1 VAIAFILEASRLDR
15 AAAVNNPNTSRT
27 STFITPMISLNSKE
41 PIPQRHRWWSLAVVS
56 LGTFMVTTDI
66 GLLSIA
72 LPVIITDLHADLA
85 LAGWI
90 ALIYALV
97 TASLY
102 LPCGRLSDMIGR
114 AKVYRV
120 GFFLYAV
127 TSLIAGFSQ
136 DAWQLIFFR
145 GLQAIGSALIMTN
158 SFAMVAAI
166 FPPQERGRAMGIAG
180 GTVSALGYTLGPVI
194 GGVLTYALGWRS
206 NFFLTA
212 VLSFFGFVA
221 AWYLLRDDADGA
233 ARPTSK
239 ESFDFAG
246 TVTFAVAISAL
257 LLGLTAGQRTGWTS
271 VVTLGALSL
280 GLAALIFFIWW
291 EASNRFPLLDLR
303 LFQIRAFTYGNIAR
317 LISFMVISLNNLV
330 MPFFLQL
337 AMGLDP
343 LHAGLLVAPT
353 PLALA
358 LLAPLA
364 GWLSEKVS
372 ARLLTAAGLT
382 LKAIAC
388 ALLAYLSVNASSLDL
403 VLRLGLLGLGLGI
416 FQTPNNNALMSSIPR
431 ERLGVGSSFL
441 SVVRSLG
448 HSAGVA
454 LATVIISARLLAVTG
469 RDAVDDLKSASI
481 IGAGAILPAFMEGLR
496 YAFLTAAV
504 LCLVSAVIS
513 ALPVENNRPKPP
525 RDSRVR

>member
-1 VAIAFILEASRLDR
+1 MTSLQ
-15 AAAVNNPNTSRT
+15 NN
-27 STFITPMISLNSKE
+27 E
-41 PIPQRHRWWSLAVVS
+41 PISQRHRWWSLAVVS
-56 LGTFMVTTDI
+56 LGTFMVTTDM

-72 LPVIITDLHADLA
+72 LPVIITDLNADLA

-127 TSLIAGFSQ
+127 TSLVAGFAQ
-136 DAWQLIFFR
+136 DAVQVILFR

-158 SFAMVAAI
+158 SFAMVTAV
-166 FPPQERGRAMGIAG
+166 FPPEERGRAMGIAG

-194 GGVLTYALGWRS
+194 GGVLTYTLGWRS

-212 VLSFFGFVA
+212 CLAFLGFTA
-221 AWYLLRDDADGA
+221 ACYLLGDEAHGPDRQGA
-233 ARPTSK
+233 K

-246 TVTFAVAISAL
+246 AVTFAVGISAL
-257 LLGLTAGQRTGWTS
+257 LLGVTAGEKAGWTS
-271 VVTLGALSL
+271 VLTLSELGL
-280 GLAALIFFIWW
+280 GLATLIFFVKW
-291 EASNRFPLLDLR
+291 ETGTRFPLLDLR
-303 LFQIRAFTYGNIAR
+303 LFRIRAFSYGNIAR

-343 LHAGLLVAPT
+343 LRAGLLVAPT
-353 PLALA
+353 PLGLA
-358 LLAPLA
+358 LLAPIA
-364 GWLSEKVS
+364 GWLSDRVS
-372 ARLLTAAGLT
+372 VRLLTASGLT
-382 LKAIAC
+382 VKAVAC
-388 ALLAYLSVNASSLDL
+388 VLLAYASLDATYFDL
-403 VLRLGLLGLGLGI
+403 VMRLGLLGLGLGI
-416 FQTPNNNALMSSIPR
+416 FQTPNNNSLMSSIPR

-448 HSAGVA
+448 HSAGAA
-454 LATVIISARLLAVTG
+454 LATAIISARLLALTG
-469 RDAVDDLKSASI
+469 QDAVHDLKSATAT
-481 IGAGAILPAFMEGLR
+481 AGSAILPAFMEGFR
-496 YAFLTAAV
+496 YAFLTAAA
-504 LCLVSAVIS
+504 LCIAGAVIS
-513 ALPVENNRPKPP
+513 ALPVENPRSKPA
-525 RDSRVR
+525 DK

>member
-1 VAIAFILEASRLDR
+1 MNL
-15 AAAVNNPNTSRT
+15 PHGYG
-27 STFITPMISLNSKE
+27 
-41 PIPQRHRWWSLAVVS
+41 PIPQRRRWWSLAVVS

-72 LPVIITDLHADLA
+72 LPVIISDLHADLG

-102 LPCGRLSDMIGR
+102 LPCGRLSDTIGR

-120 GFFLYAV
+120 GFFLYAA
-127 TSLIAGFSQ
+127 TSLIAGFAQ

-166 FPPQERGRAMGIAG
+166 FPPEERGRAMGIAG
-180 GTVSALGYTLGPVI
+180 GTVSALGYTVGPVI

-206 NFFLTA
+206 NFFLTSL
-212 VLSFFGFVA
+212 LSFIGFVA
-221 AWYLLRDDADGA
+221 ACYLLRDDAHGPA
-233 ARPTSK
+233 EQRET
-239 ESFDFAG
+239 EVFDFAG
-246 TVTFAVAISAL
+246 AVSFALAICAL
-257 LLGLTAGQRTGWTS
+257 LLGLTTGQRAGWS
-271 VVTLGALSL
+271 SVLILSEVGLGVVT
-280 GLAALIFFIWW
+280 LIFFIWW
-291 EASNRFPLLDLR
+291 EARSRFPLLDLQ
-303 LFQIRAFTYGNIAR
+303 LFQIRPFTYGNIAR

-343 LHAGLLVAPT
+343 LQAGVLVAPT

-364 GWLSEKVS
+364 GWLSERVS
-372 ARLLTAAGLT
+372 ARLLTAVGLT

-388 ALLAYLSVNASSLDL
+388 VFLAYVSVTVSSLDL
-403 VLRLGLLGLGLGI
+403 ILRLGLLGLG
-416 FQTPNNNALMSSIPR
+416 
-431 ERLGVGSSFL
+431 
-441 SVVRSLG
+441 
-448 HSAGVA
+448 
-454 LATVIISARLLAVTG
+454 
-469 RDAVDDLKSASI
+469 
-481 IGAGAILPAFMEGLR
+481 
-496 YAFLTAAV
+496 
-504 LCLVSAVIS
+504 
-513 ALPVENNRPKPP
+513 
-525 RDSRVR
+525 

>member
-1 VAIAFILEASRLDR
+1 
-15 AAAVNNPNTSRT
+15 
-27 STFITPMISLNSKE
+27 MISPHGYE
-41 PIPQRHRWWSLAVVS
+41 PINQRHRWWSLAVVS

-120 GFFLYAV
+120 GFFLYAG
-127 TSLIAGFSQ
+127 TSLIAGFAQ
-136 DAWQLIFFR
+136 DASQLILFR

-166 FPPQERGRAMGIAG
+166 FPPEERGRAMGIAG

-194 GGVLTYALGWRS
+194 GGVITYALGWRS
-206 NFFLTA
+206 NFFLTSS
-212 VLSFFGFVA
+212 LSFIGFVA
-221 AWYLLRDDADGA
+221 ACYLLRDDADDAGRRGA
-233 ARPTSK
+233 K

-246 TVTFAVAISAL
+246 AVSFALAICAL
-257 LLGLTAGQRTGWTS
+257 LLGLTTGQRAGWTS
-271 VVTLGALSL
+271 VLILSELGL
-280 GLAALIFFIWW
+280 GLATLVFFIWW
-291 EASNRFPLLDLR
+291 EAGSLFPLLDLR
-303 LFQIRAFTYGNIAR
+303 LFQIRAFSYGNIAR

-343 LHAGLLVAPT
+343 LQAGFLVAPT

-358 LLAPLA
+358 LLAPVA
-364 GWLSEKVS
+364 GRLSEKVS
-372 ARLLTAAGLT
+372 TRLLTAAGLI

-388 ALLAYLSVNASSLDL
+388 VLLAYVSVNASPLNL

-416 FQTPNNNALMSSIPR
+416 FQTPNNNSLMSSIPR

-448 HSAGVA
+448 HSAGTAVA
-454 LATVIISARLLAVTG
+454 TAIISARLLAVTG
-469 RDAVDDLKSASI
+469 GDAVDDLKNATSM
-481 IGAGAILPAFMEGLR
+481 GAGAVLPAFMEGFR
-496 YAFLTAAV
+496 YAFWTAAA
-504 LCLVSAVIS
+504 LCIVGAVIS
-513 ALPVENNRPKPP
+513 ALPV
-525 RDSRVR
+525 RDKLSKQPDS

>member
-1 VAIAFILEASRLDR
+1 ML
-15 AAAVNNPNTSRT
+15 
-27 STFITPMISLNSKE
+27 SLQSNE

-114 AKVYRV
+114 AKVYRL
-120 GFFLYAV
+120 GFILYAL
-127 TSLIAGFSQ
+127 TSLIAGFAQ
-136 DAWQLIFFR
+136 DAPQLIFFR
-145 GLQAIGSALIMTN
+145 GLQAVGSALIMTN

-166 FPPQERGRAMGIAG
+166 FPPEERGRAMGIAG

-212 VLSFFGFVA
+212 LLSFFGFTA
-221 AWYLLRDDADGA
+221 ACYLLRDDGQG
-233 ARPTSK
+233 SGQQGFK
-239 ESFDFAG
+239 ETFDFAG
-246 TVTFAVAISAL
+246 AVSFGAGISAL
-257 LLGLTAGQRTGWTS
+257 LLGLTAGQKAGWTS
-271 VVTLGALSL
+271 VLTLSELGL
-280 GLAALIFFIWW
+280 GLATLIFFIRW
-291 EASNRFPLLDLR
+291 EAGNRFPLLDLR
-303 LFQIRAFTYGNIAR
+303 LFRIRAFTYGNIAR

-337 AMGLDP
+337 AIGLDP
-343 LHAGLLVAPT
+343 LQAGLLVAPT
-353 PLALA
+353 PLGLA

-372 ARLLTAAGLT
+372 VRLLTAVGLT
-382 LKAIAC
+382 VKAIAC
-388 ALLAYLSVNASSLDL
+388 VFLAYLSVDASSLDL
-403 VLRLGLLGLGLGI
+403 VLKLGLLGLGLGI
-416 FQTPNNNALMSSIPR
+416 FQTPNNNSLMSSIPR

-448 HSAGVA
+448 HSAGAA
-454 LATVIISARLLAVTG
+454 LATAIISARLLAITG
-469 RDAVDDLKSASI
+469 QDAVHDLKSATATGGS
-481 IGAGAILPAFMEGLR
+481 AILPAFMEGFR

-504 LCLVSAVIS
+504 LCLVGAVIS
-513 ALPVENNRPKPP
+513 ALPVENDPSKPSP
-525 RDSRVR
+525 ARIH

>member
-1 VAIAFILEASRLDR
+1 
-15 AAAVNNPNTSRT
+15 
-27 STFITPMISLNSKE
+27 
-41 PIPQRHRWWSLAVVS
+41 
-56 LGTFMVTTDI
+56 MVTTDI

-120 GFFLYAV
+120 GFFLYAA
-127 TSLIAGFSQ
+127 TSLIAGFAQ

-194 GGVLTYALGWRS
+194 GGVLTYALGWRA
-206 NFFLTA
+206 NFFLTSL
-212 VLSFFGFVA
+212 LSFIGFA
-221 AWYLLRDDADGA
+221 AACYLLRDDSDGSD
-233 ARPTSK
+233 RHGPE

-246 TVTFAVAISAL
+246 AVSFALAICAL
-257 LLGLTAGQRTGWTS
+257 LLGLTAGQRAGWGN
-271 VVTLGALSL
+271 VLILSEL
-280 GLAALIFFIWW
+280 GLGMATLAFFIWW
-291 EASNRFPLLDLR
+291 EAGNRYPLLDLR
-303 LFQIRAFTYGNIAR
+303 LFQIRAFSYGNIAR

-343 LHAGLLVAPT
+343 LRAGLLVAPT

-364 GWLSEKVS
+364 GWLSEQVS
-372 ARLLTAAGLT
+372 ARLLTAVGLT

-388 ALLAYLSVNASSLDL
+388 VLLAYVSITASSFDL

-416 FQTPNNNALMSSIPR
+416 FQTPNNNSLMSSIPK

-448 HSAGVA
+448 HSAGTA
-454 LATVIISARLLAVTG
+454 LATAIISARLLAITG
-469 RDAVDDLKSASI
+469 GDAIDNLKSATSM
-481 IGAGAILPAFMEGLR
+481 GAGAVLPAFMEGLR
-496 YAFLTAAV
+496 YTFLTAAALCV
-504 LCLVSAVIS
+504 LGAVIS
-513 ALPVENNRPKPP
+513 ALPV
-525 RDSRVR
+525 RDKLSKQPDS

>member
-1 VAIAFILEASRLDR
+1 
-15 AAAVNNPNTSRT
+15 
-27 STFITPMISLNSKE
+27 MISSHGYE
-41 PIPQRHRWWSLAVVS
+41 PLTQRHRWWSLAVVS

-127 TSLIAGFSQ
+127 ASLIAGFAQ
-136 DAWQLIFFR
+136 DAWQLILFR

-166 FPPQERGRAMGIAG
+166 FPPEERGRAMGIAG

-206 NFFLTA
+206 NFFLTSSLA
-212 VLSFFGFVA
+212 LIGFLA
-221 AWYLLRDDADGA
+221 ACYLLRDDADAPARQGA
-233 ARPTSK
+233 K
-239 ESFDFAG
+239 ESFDVPGAVSFA
-246 TVTFAVAISAL
+246 FAICAL
-257 LLGLTAGQRTGWTS
+257 LLGLTTGQRAGWSS
-271 VVTLGALSL
+271 VLILSELGF
-280 GLAALIFFIWW
+280 GLATLIFFIWW
-291 EASNRFPLLDLR
+291 EAASRFPLLDLR
-303 LFQIRAFTYGNIAR
+303 LFQIRAFTFGNIAR
-317 LISFMVISLNNLV
+317 LLSFMVISLNNLV

-343 LHAGLLVAPT
+343 LQAGLLIAPT

-358 LLAPLA
+358 VLAPLA
-364 GWLSEKVS
+364 GWFSERVPV
-372 ARLLTAAGLT
+372 RLLTALGLT

-388 ALLAYLSVNASSLDL
+388 ILLAYVSVTASSFDL

-416 FQTPNNNALMSSIPR
+416 FQTPNNNSLMSSIPR

-448 HSAGVA
+448 HSAGTA
-454 LATVIISARLLAVTG
+454 LATAIISARLLAITG
-469 RDAVDDLKSASI
+469 AEAIDDLKNAAS
-481 IGAGAILPAFMEGLR
+481 IGAGAVLPAFMDGFR
-496 YAFLTAAV
+496 YAFLTAAA
-504 LCLVSAVIS
+504 LCIVGAVIS
-513 ALPVENNRPKPP
+513 ALSVQNGSI
-525 RDSRVR
+525 DG

>member
-1 VAIAFILEASRLDR
+1 
-15 AAAVNNPNTSRT
+15 
-27 STFITPMISLNSKE
+27 MISSHSYQ
-41 PIPQRHRWWSLAVVS
+41 PMTQRHRWWSLAVVS

-90 ALIYALV
+90 VLIYALV

-120 GFFLYAV
+120 GFFLYAA
-127 TSLIAGFSQ
+127 TSLIAGFAQ

-166 FPPQERGRAMGIAG
+166 FPPEERGRAMGIAG

-194 GGVLTYALGWRS
+194 GGILTYALGWRS
-206 NFFLTA
+206 NFFLTSL
-212 VLSFFGFVA
+212 LSFIGFA
-221 AWYLLRDDADGA
+221 AACYLLRDDADEP
-233 ARPTSK
+233 ARRDAK

-246 TVTFAVAISAL
+246 AVSFALAICAL

-271 VVTLGALSL
+271 VLILSELGL
-280 GLAALIFFIWW
+280 GLATLVFFIWW
-291 EASNRFPLLDLR
+291 EAGNRFPLLDLR

-317 LISFMVISLNNLV
+317 LISFMVSSLNNLV

-372 ARLLTAAGLT
+372 PRLLTTVGLT

-388 ALLAYLSVNASSLDL
+388 VLLAYVSVNASSLDL

-416 FQTPNNNALMSSIPR
+416 FQTPNNNSLMSSIPR

-448 HSAGVA
+448 HSGGTA
-454 LATVIISARLLAVTG
+454 LATAIISARLLAVTG
-469 RDAVDDLKSASI
+469 ADAIDDLKSATSI
-481 IGAGAILPAFMEGLR
+481 GSGAVLPAFMEGLR
-496 YAFLTAAV
+496 YAFLTAAA
-504 LCLVSAVIS
+504 LCVVGAVIS
-513 ALPVENNRPKPP
+513 ALSV
-525 RDSRVR
+525 RDKLSKQPDS

>member
-1 VAIAFILEASRLDR
+1 MISPQSYE
-15 AAAVNNPNTSRT
+15 PNT
-27 STFITPMISLNSKE
+27 
-41 PIPQRHRWWSLAVVS
+41 QRHRWWSLAVVS

-66 GLLSIA
+66 GLLSIS

-127 TSLIAGFSQ
+127 TSLIAGFAQ
-136 DAWQLIFFR
+136 DAWQLILFR

-166 FPPQERGRAMGIAG
+166 FPPEERGRAMGIAG

-206 NFFLTA
+206 NFFLTSSLA
-212 VLSFFGFVA
+212 FIGFLA
-221 AWYLLRDDADGA
+221 ACYLLRDDADTS
-233 ARPTSK
+233 ARQGVK

-246 TVTFAVAISAL
+246 AVSFALAICAL
-257 LLGLTAGQRTGWTS
+257 LLGLTAGQRAGWSS
-271 VVTLGALSL
+271 VLILSELGF
-280 GLAALIFFIWW
+280 GLATLIFFIWW
-291 EASNRFPLLDLR
+291 EAGNRFPLLDLR
-303 LFQIRAFTYGNIAR
+303 LFQIRAFTFGNIAR
-317 LISFMVISLNNLV
+317 LLSFVVISLNNLA

-364 GWLSEKVS
+364 GWFSEKVS
-372 ARLLTAAGLT
+372 ARLLTAVGLT

-388 ALLAYLSVNASSLDL
+388 VLLAYVSVTASSFDL

-416 FQTPNNNALMSSIPR
+416 FQTPNNNSLMSSIPR
-431 ERLGVGSSFL
+431 QRLGVGSSFL

-448 HSAGVA
+448 HSAGTA
-454 LATVIISARLLAVTG
+454 LATAVISARLLAVTG
-469 RDAVDDLKSASI
+469 QEAIDDLKNTAS
-481 IGAGAILPAFMEGLR
+481 IGAGAVLPAFMEGFR
-496 YAFLTAAV
+496 YAFLTAAA
-504 LCLVSAVIS
+504 LCVVGAVIS
-513 ALPVENNRPKPP
+513 ALSVENDRSTA
-525 RDSRVR
+525 RIR

>member
-1 VAIAFILEASRLDR
+1 MSSLESDQG
-15 AAAVNNPNTSRT
+15 
-27 STFITPMISLNSKE
+27 M
-41 PIPQRHRWWSLAVVS
+41 PQRRRWWSLAVVS

-114 AKVYRV
+114 AKIYRV
-120 GFFLYAV
+120 GFIFYGV
-127 TSLIAGFSQ
+127 TSLIAGFAQ
-136 DAWQLIFFR
+136 EAWQLILFR

-166 FPPQERGRAMGIAG
+166 FPPAERGRAMGIAG

-194 GGVLTYALGWRS
+194 GGGLTYALGWRS

-212 VLSFFGFVA
+212 MLSFLGFTA
-221 AWYLLRDDADGA
+221 ACCVLRDDRDGP
-233 ARPTSK
+233 ARQGSK
-239 ESFDFAG
+239 EAFDFIGA
-246 TVTFAVAISAL
+246 VSFAVAISAL
-257 LLGLTAGQRTGWTS
+257 LLGLTTGQKAGWTS
-271 VVTLGALSL
+271 VVTLTELSL
-280 GLAALIFFIWW
+280 GLATLIFFIRW
-291 EASNRFPLLDLR
+291 EAGNRFPLLDLR
-303 LFQIRAFTYGNIAR
+303 LFRIRAFTYGNIAR

-337 AMGLDP
+337 GVGLDP
-343 LHAGLLVAPT
+343 LQAGLLVTPT
-353 PLALA
+353 PLGLA

-372 ARLLTAAGLT
+372 FRLLTAVGLT
-382 LKAIAC
+382 VKAVAC
-388 ALLAYLSVNASSLDL
+388 VVLADLSVDASSLDL
-403 VLRLGLLGLGLGI
+403 VFRLALLGVGLGI
-416 FQTPNNNALMSSIPR
+416 FQTPNNNLLISSIPR

-448 HSAGVA
+448 HSAGTA
-454 LATVIISARLLAVTG
+454 LATAIISARLLAITG
-469 RDAVDDLKSASI
+469 QDAVHDLKSATLS
-481 IGAGAILPAFMEGLR
+481 GGSAMLPAFMEGFR
-496 YAFLTAAV
+496 YAFLAAAV
-504 LCLVSAVIS
+504 LCVVGAVIS
-513 ALPVENNRPKPP
+513 ALPLENDSSKPH
-525 RDSRVR
+525 R

>member
-1 VAIAFILEASRLDR
+1 
-15 AAAVNNPNTSRT
+15 
-27 STFITPMISLNSKE
+27 
-41 PIPQRHRWWSLAVVS
+41 
-56 LGTFMVTTDI
+56 MVTTDI

-120 GFFLYAV
+120 GFFLYAA
-127 TSLIAGFSQ
+127 TSLIAGFAQ

-194 GGVLTYALGWRS
+194 GGVLTYALGWRA
-206 NFFLTA
+206 NFFLTSL
-212 VLSFFGFVA
+212 LSFIGFA
-221 AWYLLRDDADGA
+221 AACYLLRDDSDGSD
-233 ARPTSK
+233 RHGPK

-246 TVTFAVAISAL
+246 AVSFALAICAL
-257 LLGLTAGQRTGWTS
+257 LLGLTAGQKAGWTS
-271 VVTLGALSL
+271 VLILSGLGL
-280 GLAALIFFIWW
+280 GLATLAFFIWW
-291 EASNRFPLLDLR
+291 EAGNRFPLLDLR
-303 LFQIRAFTYGNIAR
+303 LFKIRAFSYGNIAR

-337 AMGLDP
+337 VMGLDP
-343 LHAGLLVAPT
+343 LRAGLLVAPT

-364 GWLSEKVS
+364 GWLSEQVS
-372 ARLLTAAGLT
+372 ARLLTAGGLT

-388 ALLAYLSVNASSLDL
+388 VLLAYVSVTASSFDL

-416 FQTPNNNALMSSIPR
+416 FQTPNNNSLMSSIPR

-448 HSAGVA
+448 HSAGTA
-454 LATVIISARLLAVTG
+454 LATAIISARLLAITG
-469 RDAVDDLKSASI
+469 GDAIDDLKSATSM
-481 IGAGAILPAFMEGLR
+481 GAGAVLPAFMEGLR
-496 YAFLTAAV
+496 YAFLTAAALCV
-504 LCLVSAVIS
+504 LGAVIS
-513 ALPVENNRPKPP
+513 ALAGEINRSKPA
-525 RDSRVR
+525 RT

>member
-1 VAIAFILEASRLDR
+1 MNWPHGYE
-15 AAAVNNPNTSRT
+15 
-27 STFITPMISLNSKE
+27 STT
-41 PIPQRHRWWSLAVVS
+41 QRHRWWSLAVVS

-102 LPCGRLSDMIGR
+102 LPCGRLSDMMGR

-120 GFFLYAV
+120 GFFFYAA
-127 TSLIAGFSQ
+127 TSLIAGFAQ

-166 FPPQERGRAMGIAG
+166 FPPEERGRAMGIAG

-206 NFFLTA
+206 IFFLTSL
-212 VLSFFGFVA
+212 LSFIGFVA
-221 AWYLLRDDADGA
+221 ACYLLRDEAGPARLGA
-233 ARPTSK
+233 R

-246 TVTFAVAISAL
+246 AVSFAVAISAL
-257 LLGLTAGQRTGWTS
+257 LLGLTTGQRVGWTS
-271 VVTLGALSL
+271 VLILSELGL
-280 GLAALIFFIWW
+280 GLAILIFFIWW
-291 EASNRFPLLDLR
+291 EAGNRFPLLDLR

-343 LHAGLLVAPT
+343 LQAGLLVAPT

-372 ARLLTAAGLT
+372 TRLLTAVGLT

-388 ALLAYLSVNASSLDL
+388 ILLAYVSVNASSLDL

-416 FQTPNNNALMSSIPR
+416 FQTPNNNSLMSSLPR

-448 HSAGVA
+448 HSAGTA
-454 LATVIISARLLAVTG
+454 LATAIITARLLAITG
-469 RDAVDDLKSASI
+469 GDAIDDLKSATSM
-481 IGAGAILPAFMEGLR
+481 GAGSVLPAFMEGLR
-496 YAFLTAAV
+496 YAFLTAAA
-504 LCLVSAVIS
+504 LCVAGAVIS
-513 ALPVENNRPKPP
+513 ALSVEIIRSKPG
-525 RDSRVR
+525 RA